1 MDEKEKKQKQLE
13 QVRDAILSL
22 SEEDRARLDK
32 EYGDLPCWNLMG
44 CTKQHDEEQRKKKQR
59 EQE

>member
-1 MDEKEKKQKQLE
+1 MDEKKLKQLE

-32 EYGDLPCWNLMG
+32 EYGDLPCWNLIG
-44 CTKQHDEEQRKKKQR
+44 CTRLHYEDQRRKQKSEKE
-59 EQE
+59 